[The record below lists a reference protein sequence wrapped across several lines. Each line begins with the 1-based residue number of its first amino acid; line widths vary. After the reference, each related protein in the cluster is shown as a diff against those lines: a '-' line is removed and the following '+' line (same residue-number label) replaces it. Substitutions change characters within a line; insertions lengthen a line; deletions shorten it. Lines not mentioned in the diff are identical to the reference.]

1 MAISPLTNWGLV
13 GPFREQFGDFGERI
27 LNEELIEEQEEK
39 SEEKQ
44 WQPASLDDL
53 DRKLLTIL
61 QSNARESASEI
72 SRKTGYNENTIRY
85 RIERLKKSGVIK
97 EFTALLNPRLIGL
110 PFAAIMMITTEPN
123 QLKDVF
129 EKLAIL
135 EETKHILQATGKH
148 DLIVV
153 AHYDSMTSM
162 NDASQ
167 KIKSIPGV
175 REAEIHLATGLIKVD
190 TKFDVLK
197 TG

>member
-1 MAISPLTNWGLV
+1 MWY
-13 GPFREQFGDFGERI
+13 DI
-27 LNEELIEEQEEK
+27 LNETIAEEK
-39 SEEKQ
+39 SKQ
-44 WQPASLDDL
+44 PSLDDL
-53 DRKLLTIL
+53 DRKLLSIL
-61 QSNARESASEI
+61 QDNARESASEI

-85 RIERLKKSGVIK
+85 RIDRLKKSGVIK

-129 EKLAIL
+129 EKLAVL

-153 AHYDSMTSM
+153 AHYQSMTSM
-162 NDASQ
+162 NEASQ

-190 TKFDVLK
+190 TKFNVRP
-197 TG
+197 TE

>member
-1 MAISPLTNWGLV
+1 
-13 GPFREQFGDFGERI
+13 
-27 LNEELIEEQEEK
+27 LNDTIIEEEKEAGEDKIEEK
-39 SEEKQ
+39 ARQQS
-44 WQPASLDDL
+44 ALDDL
-53 DRKLLTIL
+53 DKKLLTIL
-61 QSNARESASEI
+61 QNNARESASEI

-123 QLKDVF
+123 QLKEVF

-175 REAEIHLATGLIKVD
+175 KEAEIHLATGLIKVD
-190 TKFDVLK
+190 TKFDVMKLS
-197 TG
+197 